1 MDTPRTDASMWSALP
16 DAVPPPSF
24 KTVKRGFDQD
34 QVVDY
39 IARLNERLRSHERH
53 VRQVRQEA
61 EQVKRERDAAL
72 RERAELL
79 QRQSA
84 PAAGVEATAGDGAKY
99 EQLSGRVTEILTG
112 LDREVEKIRG
122 KAEAEAEQIVEHA
135 RSEAY
140 RVSREAEDARAA
152 ATMAAHRATK
162 QAERSV
168 AEMETRRGEVLQEL
182 RRTCSGFLDV
192 IGNLAASIESK
203 GSAEQGNGSA
213 PKPDATVVIPDVTP
227 DQA

>member
-1 MDTPRTDASMWSALP
+1 MDTSRSDATMWSALP
-16 DAVPPPSF
+16 DAMPPPTF

-39 IARLNERLRSHERH
+39 IARLNERLRSLERQ

-79 QRQSA
+79 QQQTASTA
-84 PAAGVEATAGDGAKY
+84 SGEATAGGGARY
-99 EQLSGRVTEILTG
+99 EQLSGRVTEILAG

-122 KAEAEAEQIVEHA
+122 EAEAEAKQIAEHA

-152 ATMAAHRATK
+152 ATMAAQRAKK

-168 AEMETRRGEVLQEL
+168 EEMETRRGEVLQEL
-182 RRTCSGFLDV
+182 RKTCSGFLDV
-192 IGNLAASIESK
+192 VGNLAASIESK

-213 PKPDATVVIPDVTP
+213 PKADTPVVIPDVTP

>member
-1 MDTPRTDASMWSALP
+1 MWSALP
-16 DAVPPPSF
+16 DAVPPPAF

-34 QVVDY
+34 QVADY
-39 IARLNERLRSHERH
+39 IARLNERLRSHERQ

-61 EQVKRERDAAL
+61 EQIKRERDAAL

-79 QRQSA
+79 QQQAVSTTA
-84 PAAGVEATAGDGAKY
+84 GEAAAGNGAKY
-99 EQLSGRVTEILTG
+99 EQLSGRVTEILAG
-112 LDREVEKIRG
+112 LDREVEKIRADADADA
-122 KAEAEAEQIVEHA
+122 KQIVEHA

-152 ATMAAHRATK
+152 ATMAAQRASK
-162 QAERSV
+162 QAEKSV
-168 AEMETRRGEVLQEL
+168 AEMEARRGEVLQEL

-192 IGNLAASIESK
+192 IGNLAASIEAK

-213 PKPDATVVIPDVTP
+213 PKGEAPVVIPDVAP

>member
-34 QVVDY
+34 QVADY
-39 IARLNERLRSHERH
+39 ISRLNERLRSHERQ

-61 EQVKRERDAAL
+61 EQIKRERDAAL

-79 QRQSA
+79 QQQAVSTTA
-84 PAAGVEATAGDGAKY
+84 DEAVAGNGVKY
-99 EQLSGRVTEILTG
+99 EQLSGRVTEILAG

-122 KAEAEAEQIVEHA
+122 DADAEAAQIVEHA

-152 ATMAAHRATK
+152 ATSAAHRASK
-162 QAERSV
+162 QAEKSV
-168 AEMETRRGEVLQEL
+168 AEMEARRGEVLQEL

-192 IGNLAASIESK
+192 IGNLAASIEGK

-213 PKPDATVVIPDVTP
+213 PKAEAPVVIPDVTP